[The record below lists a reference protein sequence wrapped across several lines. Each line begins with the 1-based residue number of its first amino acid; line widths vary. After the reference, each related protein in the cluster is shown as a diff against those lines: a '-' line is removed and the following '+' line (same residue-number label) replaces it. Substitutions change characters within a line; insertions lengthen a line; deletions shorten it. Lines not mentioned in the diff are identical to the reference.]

1 METKDHL
8 LLANRLLQSAQKRLP
23 RRFVAGVRLGSI
35 LPDCNPFTYLR
46 GIRRGQGL
54 HGHNAEITDQK
65 ISGLIS
71 CLTQTEGVDFLC
83 GLRLGTAL
91 HYLADAFTYPHHDY
105 YPGTLA
111 DHVAYENVLHRAF
124 AEYLSDDCVL
134 TNQSASDFPAYL
146 RDMLALYHR
155 CRKSEYSDC
164 RFITH
169 MCHIAFETVL
179 GYQSIEEE
187 ISNENSDYNRPVP
200 AVR

>member
-1 METKDHL
+1 METKDHQ
-8 LLANRLLQSAQKRLP
+8 LLANRLLQSAQGRLP
-23 RRFVAGVRLGSI
+23 RRFAAGVRFGSI
-35 LPDCNPFTYLR
+35 LPDYNPFTYMR
-46 GIRRGQGL
+46 GIRREHGL
-54 HGHNAEITDQK
+54 HGHNAEITYQK

-71 CLTQTEGVDFLC
+71 CLIQTGGVDFLH

-179 GYQSIEEE
+179 RYQNKEEE